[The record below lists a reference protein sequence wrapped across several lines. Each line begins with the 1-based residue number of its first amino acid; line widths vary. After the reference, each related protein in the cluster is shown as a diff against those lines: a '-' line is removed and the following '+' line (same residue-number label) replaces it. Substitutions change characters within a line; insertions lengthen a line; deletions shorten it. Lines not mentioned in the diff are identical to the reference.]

1 MYVSTVY
8 NTMVLPVGLGIHRGL
23 NEKGLKGLMIGSQPV
38 SQPVSLLL
46 GEAMEPLGSGAQE
59 GEVDH
64 SARDFKVSFPV
75 VSVSQ

>member
-1 MYVSTVY
+1 
-8 NTMVLPVGLGIHRGL
+8 MVLPVGLGIHRGL

-38 SQPVSLLL
+38 SQPVSLL
-46 GEAMEPLGSGAQE
+46 GEAMEPLGSGAQG

-75 VSVSQ
+75 VSISQ